1 MTLTE
6 IINTGT
12 KLIEL
17 FLPGFVFISIFD
29 RFSYSKRDVSLTV
42 LWSIFI
48 SYMIKMFYSAISTLF
63 PKMTIPDPVKALIY
77 IVTAFIIGTV
87 FSKLWL
93 NGTIFKPFRKL
104 FHTTQNKDLFD
115 DIIDRERAMNVVLHM
130 KDGREIFG
138 AFRFRDESRDKLYI
152 ALLPYYF
159 SDDPKISERQ
169 ENGQKSILAVNLNEA
184 QCVEFIYK
192 DGSKV
197 WEKIKLKDDP
207 VSSPTHK
214 NAVKS
219 SKELRRELLKEYYGI
234 DER

>member
-6 IINTGT
+6 LINAGISLVEFFMPGY
-12 KLIEL
+12 LI
-17 FLPGFVFISIFD
+17 ISIFD

-42 LWSIFI
+42 LWSVII
-48 SYMIKMFYSAISTLF
+48 SLVIRTFYSAISTLF
-63 PKMTIPDPVKALIY
+63 PKLTAPDPVKKLIY
-77 IVTAFIIGTV
+77 IVTALIIGIA

-93 NGTIFKPFRKL
+93 NGTIFEPFRKL

-152 ALLPYYF
+152 ALLPYSF
-159 SDDPKISERQ
+159 SDDPRIYERQ
-169 ENGQKSILAVNLNEA
+169 DNGQKSILAVNLSEA

-207 VSSPTHK
+207 ASPTDK
-214 NAVKS
+214 NTRKS

-234 DER
+234 DAK